1 MTETIRLG
9 EIAGVR
15 IGVNWSVIVIFLL
28 ITFGLAAGRFPMLY
42 PDLPSGAYVAAGLA
56 AGLVFL
62 LSLLA
67 HEVSHTIVALRNG
80 VPVESITLWLLGGVA
95 RMSGDASTPGAAIRI
110 AAVGPAVSLVLAAV
124 FAATALVV
132 QALGFSGL
140 GPGVFWWLALI
151 NALLAVFNLIPAGPL
166 DGGRVLRGFLWMRS
180 GERYGSAI
188 TAARI
193 GQGFG
198 WFLIAFGIASFLAVG
213 FGGLWLALIG
223 WFLTFMARAEEDQAQ
238 ANQLL
243 GGVRVR
249 DVMTPDPSSVGRTL
263 SVRDLLDKH
272 ILTNRYSTFPVVDSF
287 GRMDGLVTLNRIK
300 QVPAD
305 RQDDTTVGD
314 VACPPEEVATA
325 APDDELV
332 DLMPRMS
339 GCPDGRALVLEGDRV
354 VGIVSPRDVAHRIE
368 IAQLRQGDR
377 ERI

>member
-42 PDLPSGAYVAAGLA
+42 PDLPAGAYVAAGLA
-56 AGLVFL
+56 AGVVFL

-67 HEVSHTIVALRNG
+67 HEVAHTIVALRNG

-110 AAVGPAVSLVLAAV
+110 AAIGPAVSLILAAA
-124 FAATALVV
+124 FAVTALAV

-151 NALLAVFNLIPAGPL
+151 NGLLAVFNLIPAGPL
-166 DGGRVLRGFLWMRS
+166 DGGRVLRGFLWKRS

-198 WFLIAFGIASFLAVG
+198 WVLIAFGVASFLAVG
-213 FGGLWLALIG
+213 LGGLWLALIG

-238 ANQLL
+238 ASQLL

-249 DVMTPDPSSVGRTL
+249 DVMTPDPTSVGRTL
-263 SVRDLLDKH
+263 SIRDLLDKH
-272 ILTNRYSTFPVVDSF
+272 ILVNRYSTFPVVDSF
-287 GRMDGLVTLNRIK
+287 GRMEGLVTLNRIK

-305 RQDDTTVGD
+305 RQEVTTVGD

-325 APDDELV
+325 APDDELI

-339 GCPDGRALVLEGDRV
+339 GCPDGRAIVLESDRV

>member
-15 IGVNWSVIVIFLL
+15 VGVNWSVIVIFLL
-28 ITFGLAAGRFPMLY
+28 ITFGLAAGHFPTLY
-42 PDLPSGAYVAAGLA
+42 EDLSTGAYVAAGLG
-56 AGLVFL
+56 AGVVFL

-67 HEVSHTIVALRNG
+67 HEVSHTIVARRNG
-80 VPVESITLWLLGGVA
+80 VPVESIILWLLGGVA
-95 RMSGDASTPGAAIRI
+95 KMRGDASTPGAAIRI
-110 AAVGPAVSLVLAAV
+110 AAIGPAVSVMLAGAFAV
-124 FAATALVV
+124 IALIL
-132 QALGFSGL
+132 QAVGFSGL
-140 GPGVFWWLALI
+140 GPGVFWWLAVI
-151 NALLAVFNLIPAGPL
+151 NAVLAVFNMIPAGPL
-166 DGGRVLRGFLWMRS
+166 DGGRVLRGVLWQRT

-198 WFLIAFGIASFLAVG
+198 WVLIAFGIASFLAVG

-238 ANQLL
+238 ANLLL

-287 GRMDGLVTLNRIK
+287 GRMEGLVTLNRIK

-305 RQDDTTVGD
+305 RQEDTTVGD
-314 VACPPEEVATA
+314 VACPPDEVATA
-325 APDDELV
+325 TPDDQLV

-354 VGIVSPRDVAHRIE
+354 VGIVSPRDVTHRIE
-368 IAQLRQGDR
+368 IAQLRRDDR